1 MATVSVQPKGKC
13 WYTVISYKDENG
25 KWRNKMQ
32 TTGLPIKGNK
42 KRAEKIAQERLAGFK
57 EPVQVKWDDPFLSD
71 YLKEWLN
78 YMEGRV
84 EMTTYDGYSSSVHCV
99 LIPYFEPK
107 KIRLKQFTL
116 RDAQTFYDELRKSSR
131 GRGGHPPKPTTI
143 RRYHA
148 ALHEALEH
156 AVRMDLIAFNPTDR
170 VELPRNE
177 QVIHNTFSE
186 EQLRTLN
193 NLLENEDI
201 GPLIRFDSVYGVRR
215 SEMCGLRWK
224 SIDFLNNVFTIDHT
238 VVAVRGKNGE
248 REILKKDR
256 TKNRSS
262 HRTLPLTPEIREMFE
277 SMKKQQAAN
286 RELFGNGYNDGD
298 SEYVFVDM
306 LGNLINPDYLTRK
319 YTRLRDKYGLPHVT
333 LHEIRH
339 TVATLMIKHKI
350 SMKHVQVWL
359 GHRDFSTTANYYTH
373 VYSDDIKDEMAEV
386 MTDILNGND
395 EPAKEDLKKKNGP
408 TDNP

>member
-1 MATVSVQPKGKC
+1 M
-13 WYTVISYKDENG
+13 
-25 KWRNKMQ
+25 
-32 TTGLPIKGNK
+32 
-42 KRAEKIAQERLAGFK
+42 
-57 EPVQVKWDDPFLSD
+57 
-71 YLKEWLN
+71 
-78 YMEGRV
+78 
-84 EMTTYDGYSSSVHCV
+84 
-99 LIPYFEPK
+99 
-107 KIRLKQFTL
+107 
-116 RDAQTFYDELRKSSR
+116 
-131 GRGGHPPKPTTI
+131 
-143 RRYHA
+143 
-148 ALHEALEH
+148 
-156 AVRMDLIAFNPTDR
+156 
-170 VELPRNE
+170 
-177 QVIHNTFSE
+177 
-186 EQLRTLN
+186 
-193 NLLENEDI
+193 
-201 GPLIRFDSVYGVRR
+201 
-215 SEMCGLRWK
+215 
-224 SIDFLNNVFTIDHT
+224 NNVFTIDHT

-319 YTRLRDKYGLPHVT
+319 YTRLRDKYGLPHIT